1 MIQHLVDG
9 LNGLISEVIITHYY
23 NRQRRET
30 DNTVTNTELS
40 PESKLILYT
49 NVSESEVTKN
59 SVTAVIPK
67 VLAIKKEILAFFI
80 SNILI

>member
-9 LNGLISEVIITHYY
+9 LNGLISEVIITRYY

-49 NVSESEVTKN
+49 NVS
-59 SVTAVIPK
+59 K
-67 VLAIKKEILAFFI
+67 VRSLKIQLQLSYQKF
-80 SNILI
+80 

>member
-9 LNGLISEVIITHYY
+9 LNGLISKVIITRYY
-23 NRQRRET
+23 NRRRRET
-30 DNTVTNTELS
+30 DNTVTNTEPS

-59 SVTAVIPK
+59 SVPAVIPK
-67 VLAIKKEILAFFI
+67 VLAVKKKSLRFY
-80 SNILI
+80 L